1 MTPATFKKY
10 KELAQDLEQTTLL
23 PSRKVNHS
31 LHHLKNAYHKTIM
44 GKLSSVAKDKAYQFN
59 VELEYIEPEIN
70 MFKDR
75 NGVWH
80 EVDHNDGGYWY
91 VTVTRRLVVQFKTVY
106 NGDPWNDTKQVK
118 IDHHFK
124 FNNVVE
130 LLSGTE
136 ETVEFLEGFS
146 LQNDQKIILQES

>member
-31 LHHLKNAYHKTIM
+31 LHHLENAYYKTIM
-44 GKLSSVAKDKAYQFN
+44 GVISSVAQDNAYQFN

-75 NGVWH
+75 NGAWQ
-80 EVDHNDGGYWY
+80 EIDHNHGGYWY
-91 VTVTRRLVVQFKTVY
+91 ATVTRRLVARFETVY
-106 NGDPWNDTKQVK
+106 NGDPWNDTKEVK

-130 LLSGTE
+130 LECGTK
-136 ETVEFLEGFS
+136 ETVGFLEGFS